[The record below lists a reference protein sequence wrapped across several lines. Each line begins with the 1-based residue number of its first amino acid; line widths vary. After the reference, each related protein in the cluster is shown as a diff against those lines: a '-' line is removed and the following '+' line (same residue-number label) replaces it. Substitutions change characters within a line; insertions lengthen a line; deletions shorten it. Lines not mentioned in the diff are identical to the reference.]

1 MNKKIILIFS
11 LVILIVL
18 SVIVIPNILITQAA
32 KGKTYNVIGKIP
44 YNKVGLLLGTSKYTT
59 KGDYNKY
66 YKYRIAAAVE
76 LYKAGKIDFI
86 LISGDNGQKEYNEP
100 ATIKKDLL
108 KAGIPKNKIFLDYA
122 GFRTWDSIIRA
133 KKIFGQTKLTVI
145 SQKFH
150 NERAIYIGKN
160 NNMDIIGFNAQD
172 IPSGKIKNRMHLREI
187 FARTK
192 LFIDILSNKQPK
204 YLGDTIII
212 E

>member
-1 MNKKIILIFS
+1 MNKKIILFF
-11 LVILIVL
+11 LVFLVVILVVL
-18 SVIVIPNILITQAA
+18 IPDLLIKYTT
-32 KGKTYNVIGKIP
+32 KGKTYNTTTEIP
-44 YNKVGLLLGTSKYTT
+44 HNKVGVLLGTSKYTST
-59 KGDYNKY
+59 GNYNKY

-100 ATIKKDLL
+100 ITIKKDLL
-108 KAGIPKNKIFLDYA
+108 KAGVPDNKIFLDYA
-122 GFRTWDSIIRA
+122 GFRTWDSMIRA
-133 KKIFGQTKLTVI
+133 KKIFGQTKFTVI

-160 NNMDIIGFNAQD
+160 NNMDIIGFNARD
-172 IPSGKIKNRMHLREI
+172 IASGKIKNRMQLREI

-212 E
+212 K